1 METERTQSPS
11 ISLKQ
16 LKHGFSKWL
25 TLVSDEFIDVII
37 AVVIA
42 NRLSADPTWMLIVG
56 PPSSAKTEILR
67 ALNELENTY
76 FLSTLTPQT
85 LISGQKAKSGDH
97 VPSLLFKLDGKTVVM
112 KDFTTILTMRREP
125 RAEIFSQ
132 LREIYDGQFS
142 KAFGTGQTISWEG
155 KIGFIAGV
163 TPIIDRYSAIHQVLG
178 ERFLQYRVKAEN
190 PLEIARHAKRM
201 VNKETE
207 MRKELSGAVANFFKG
222 MSGRLNLEFQT
233 IEEIDEKLLNLA
245 CFCAVAR
252 TGVPRDRISKVV
264 EIVPIPEGPARLTK
278 QLTQIGIGLAIA
290 HNKTAIDADIYE
302 IVKKIGRDI
311 LPGMRLLIL
320 ETMWR
325 KGLSEDLHGWENTRG
340 IAELAGIPTTTMKE
354 QLENLHILKLINR
367 RLGDE
372 DGAAANTFFWQL
384 ALYAIELIQAS
395 DIFETKAEDD
405 PSVPF

>member
-1 METERTQSPS
+1 METERTRSPS
-11 ISLKQ
+11 TSLEQLKQ
-16 LKHGFSKWL
+16 VFSKWL
-25 TLVSDEFIDVII
+25 ILVSDEIIDVII
-37 AVVIA
+37 ASVIA

-67 ALNELENTY
+67 ALSELENTY

-97 VPSLLFKLDGKTVVM
+97 VPSLLFKLGGKTVIM

-155 KIGFIAGV
+155 KMGFIAGV

-178 ERFLQYRVKAEN
+178 ERFLQYRVQAEN
-190 PLEIARHAKRM
+190 PLEIARHAKQM

-207 MRKELSGAVANFFKG
+207 MRKELSGAVVNFFKG
-222 MSGRLNLEFQT
+222 LTGRLNLNFQT
-233 IEEIDEKLLNLA
+233 IPEIDEKLLNLA

-278 QLTQIGIGLAIA
+278 QLTQIGIGLAIT
-290 HNKTAIDADIYE
+290 HNKTAIDAEIYE
-302 IVKKIGRDI
+302 IIKKIGRDI

-325 KGLSEDLHGWENTRG
+325 QGLSEDLHSWESTRG
-340 IAELAGIPTTTMKE
+340 IAELVGIPTTTTKE
-354 QLENLHILKLINR
+354 QLENLHILKLMN
-367 RLGDE
+367 
-372 DGAAANTFFWQL
+372 
-384 ALYAIELIQAS
+384 
-395 DIFETKAEDD
+395 
-405 PSVPF
+405 